1 MTIKSPTRAK
11 KFVTV
16 GCILLI
22 FAYFLARQVSGSG
35 NPSPIMAQSNGSPS
49 PVVNPENAKQMA
61 AMRSAGLHSDPT
73 YIGSMIK
80 VLTNPPHPDYKKT
93 ALHAL
98 ARLGAVEAL
107 PSVDATILNS
117 DSDTKSYARV
127 ARARLLA
134 EDEAK
139 NVADTAKASVKL
151 NRFYHELGLTPK
163 DVNEAVLQHY
173 VRGGT
178 SDGPQP
184 VEVYAMREIADM
196 IYQGPYKNFTT
207 LPIASQ
213 VNFQNDYPS
222 ELKASLAPLNSSERV
237 QKLVQ
242 ELAHK
247 STLGTNDYYDMQL
260 AADEGISASQAV
272 ATQLHVM
279 DANRNQ
285 YTQEGFTALLQ
296 VLHGIGDKKQAPFF
310 AHFMAAANVEFMYP
324 DVKNGVPQQIVPGY

>member
-1 MTIKSPTRAK
+1 MTIESSTRAK
-11 KFVTV
+11 KFVIV
-16 GCILLI
+16 GCAFLI

-35 NPSPIMAQSNGSPS
+35 SPPPIMTHSNGLPT
-49 PVVNPENAKQMA
+49 PVVNPKDAKQIA
-61 AMRSAGLHSDPT
+61 AMRAAGLHSDPT
-73 YIGSMIK
+73 YIGNMVK
-80 VLTNPPHPDYKKT
+80 ALTNPPHPDYKKT

-107 PSVDATILNS
+107 PAIDATILNS
-117 DSDTKSYARV
+117 DADTKSYARV
-127 ARARLLA
+127 ARARLVA

-139 NVADTAKASVKL
+139 SVADTAKASVKL
-151 NRFYHELGLTPK
+151 NRFYQELGLTPEG
-163 DVNEAVLQHY
+163 VNEGVLQHY

-196 IYQGPYKNFTT
+196 IYQGPYKNFVA
-207 LPIASQ
+207 LPVASQ
-213 VNFQNDYPS
+213 VSFQNDYPS
-222 ELKASLAPLNSSERV
+222 ALKVSLSSLNSSARV

-242 ELAHK
+242 ELAQK

-285 YTQEGFTALLQ
+285 YTPEGFTALLQ
-296 VLHGIGDKKQAPFF
+296 VLHGIGDKEQAPLF